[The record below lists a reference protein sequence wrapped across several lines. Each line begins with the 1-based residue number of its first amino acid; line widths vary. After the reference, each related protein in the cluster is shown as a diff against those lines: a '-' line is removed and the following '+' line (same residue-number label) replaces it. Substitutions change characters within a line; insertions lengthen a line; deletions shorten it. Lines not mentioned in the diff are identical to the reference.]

1 MSQLGLICNSPF
13 TMVER
18 VGEVSRLSTTKKLGH
33 TGRQTDTGKYRDALH
48 LKRNKKSRSYSKG
61 SHIYISIVIFAEI
74 EPSI

>member
-1 MSQLGLICNSPF
+1 M
-13 TMVER
+13 
-18 VGEVSRLSTTKKLGH
+18 GH
-33 TGRQTDTGKYRDALH
+33 KGRQKDTGKYRDALH